1 MLTHTAPAQLTPGH
15 IRTDRIH
22 DSQIAS
28 RVPKR
33 VMSARDASAAT
44 LSGERATGR
53 LRPVSS
59 PSIHETVI
67 PDRQQAKSPDLMRN
81 LSPAEFNTAIAHFYR
96 GEVQRSNTW
105 RTRLDNTTYWAVLT
119 VGGALSFAFSSPTNP
134 HFLIPIISIVVLLL
148 FVMEPRRC
156 RY

>member
-1 MLTHTAPAQLTPGH
+1 MATTTETAQLTPGQ
-15 IRTDRIH
+15 IRTDSIH

-33 VMSARDASAAT
+33 GMSARDPSAAT
-44 LSGERATGR
+44 VSGERATGR
-53 LRPVSS
+53 PRPVSP

-67 PDRQQAKSPDLMRN
+67 PDRQQAKSPDLMRKP
-81 LSPAEFNTAIAHFYR
+81 SPAEFSTAMGHFYR

-119 VGGALSFAFSSPTNP
+119 VGGALSFAF
-134 HFLIPIISIVVLLL
+134 
-148 FVMEPRRC
+148 
-156 RY
+156 